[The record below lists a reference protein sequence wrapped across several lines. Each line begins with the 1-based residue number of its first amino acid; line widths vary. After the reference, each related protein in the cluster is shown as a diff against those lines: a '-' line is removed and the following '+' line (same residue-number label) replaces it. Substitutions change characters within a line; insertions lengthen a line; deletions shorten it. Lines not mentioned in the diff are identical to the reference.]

1 MRILVVEAD
10 RMAEFKDFQ
19 EDEYKIEKEE
29 IEEIWLASQWKLI
42 WWKFKKHKLA
52 IFSMYILA
60 LLYMLVLFCEFIAP
74 YNPWRRFEDYKNAP
88 PQVIRIY
95 DRTDGLRSPFVY
107 GLKAEMNMETFRKM
121 FVNDTTKKYRLRLFV
136 RGDSYK
142 LWGVF
147 PNNLH
152 LFGSDEGPVFLFGTD
167 ELGRDIFSR
176 VIYGAR
182 ISLTIGLV
190 GVFLSFLI
198 GILLGG
204 LSGYLGGT
212 VDEIIQRTI
221 DFLISIPSIP
231 LWMALSAAVPRDW
244 PVTKTYFTIT
254 IILSVIGWCG
264 LARVV
269 RGKLLSLREEDF
281 TMAARLAG
289 ASEWRIITRHLLPS
303 FTSHLIVSIT
313 LSIPGMVL
321 GETALSF
328 LGLGL
333 QPPAISWGV
342 LLQDAQQVLAVAH
355 YPWRLIP
362 AVFIILTVL
371 CFNFLGDGLRDAAD
385 PYAR

>member
-1 MRILVVEAD
+1 
-10 RMAEFKDFQ
+10 MAEFKDFQ
-19 EDEYKIEKEE
+19 ETEYISEKEE
-29 IEEIWLASQWKLI
+29 LEEIWFASQWKLI
-42 WWKFKKHKLA
+42 WWKFRRHKLA

-60 LLYMLVLFCEFIAP
+60 LLYILVLFCEFIAP

-88 PQVIRIY
+88 PQIIHIY
-95 DRTDGLRSPFVY
+95 NKENGIQRPFVY
-107 GLKAEMNMETFRKM
+107 GLKSEMNMETFRKM
-121 FVNDTTKKYRLRLFV
+121 FVNDPSRKYRLRLFV
-136 RGDSYK
+136 KGDNYK
-142 LWGVF
+142 LWGIF
-147 PNNLH
+147 SGNLH
-152 LFGSDEGPVFLFGTD
+152 LFGSEEGPVFLFGTD

-176 VIYGAR
+176 VIYGSR

-198 GILLGG
+198 GIILGG
-204 LSGYLGGT
+204 ISGYLGGT
-212 VDEIIQRTI
+212 VDEIIQRII

-362 AVFIILTVL
+362 AAFIILTVL

>member
-1 MRILVVEAD
+1 MAD
-10 RMAEFKDFQ
+10 HKDLS
-19 EDEYKIEKEE
+19 DTDYINEKEE

-42 WWKFKKHKLA
+42 WWKFRRHKLA
-52 IFSMYILA
+52 IFSLCVIILLYIL
-60 LLYMLVLFCEFIAP
+60 VLSCEFIAP
-74 YNPWRRFEDYKNAP
+74 YEPWRRFEDYKNAP
-88 PQVIRIY
+88 PQIINIY
-95 DRTDGLRSPFVY
+95 SKESGLQRPFVY
-107 GLKAEMNMETFRKM
+107 GMKQEFNMETFRRT
-121 FVNDTTKKYRLRLFV
+121 FVKDTTEKYYLHFFV
-136 RGDSYK
+136 RGDPYK
-142 LWGVF
+142 LWGLF
-147 PNNLH
+147 PGNIH
-152 LFGSDEGPVFLFGTD
+152 LFGSEEGPVFLFGTD
-167 ELGRDIFSR
+167 ELGRDLFSR
-176 VIYGAR
+176 VVYGAR

-190 GVFLSFLI
+190 GVFISFLL
-198 GILLGG
+198 GIILGG
-204 LSGYLGGT
+204 VSGYLGGT
-212 VDEIIQRTI
+212 FDEIIQRTI
-221 DFLISIPSIP
+221 DFLMSIPSIP

-254 IILSVIGWCG
+254 IILSIIGWCG

-313 LSIPGMVL
+313 LSIPGMIL
-321 GETALSF
+321 GETSLSF

-342 LLQDAQQVLAVAH
+342 LLQDAQQVIAVAH

-362 AVFIILTVL
+362 ALFVIITVL
-371 CFNFLGDGLRDAAD
+371 TFNFLGDGLRDAAD

>member
-1 MRILVVEAD
+1 MAD
-10 RMAEFKDFQ
+10 HKDLS
-19 EDEYKIEKEE
+19 DTDYINEKEE

-42 WWKFKKHKLA
+42 WWKFRRHKLA
-52 IFSMYILA
+52 IFSLCVIT
-60 LLYMLVLFCEFIAP
+60 LLYILVLFCEFIAP
-74 YNPWRRFEDYKNAP
+74 YEPWRRFEDYKNAP
-88 PQVIRIY
+88 PQIINIY
-95 DRTDGLRSPFVY
+95 SKEGGLQRPFVY
-107 GLKAEMNMETFRKM
+107 GMKQEFNMETFRRT
-121 FVNDTTKKYRLRLFV
+121 FVKDTTEKYYLRFFV
-136 RGDSYK
+136 RGDPYK
-142 LWGVF
+142 LWGLF
-147 PNNLH
+147 PGNIH
-152 LFGSDEGPVFLFGTD
+152 LFGSEEGPVFLFGTD
-167 ELGRDIFSR
+167 ELGRDLFSR
-176 VIYGAR
+176 VVYGAR

-190 GVFLSFLI
+190 GVFISFLL
-198 GILLGG
+198 GIILGG
-204 LSGYLGGT
+204 ISGYLGGT
-212 VDEIIQRTI
+212 FDEIIQRTI
-221 DFLISIPSIP
+221 DFLMSIPSIP

-244 PVTKTYFTIT
+244 PVTRTYFTIT
-254 IILSVIGWCG
+254 IILSIIGWCG

-313 LSIPGMVL
+313 LSIPGMIL
-321 GETALSF
+321 GETSLSF

-342 LLQDAQQVLAVAH
+342 LLQDAQQVIAVAH

-362 AVFIILTVL
+362 ALFVIITVL

>member
-1 MRILVVEAD
+1 MAD
-10 RMAEFKDFQ
+10 HKDLS
-19 EDEYKIEKEE
+19 DTDYINEKEE

-42 WWKFKKHKLA
+42 WWKFRRHKLA
-52 IFSMYILA
+52 IFSLCVII
-60 LLYMLVLFCEFIAP
+60 LLYILVLFCEFIAP
-74 YNPWRRFEDYKNAP
+74 YEPWRRFEDYKNAP
-88 PQVIRIY
+88 PQIINIY
-95 DRTDGLRSPFVY
+95 SKGSGLQRPFVY
-107 GLKAEMNMETFRKM
+107 GMKQEFNMETFRRT
-121 FVNDTTKKYRLRLFV
+121 FVKDTTEKYYLHFFV
-136 RGDSYK
+136 RGDPYK
-142 LWGVF
+142 LWGLF
-147 PNNLH
+147 PGNIH
-152 LFGSDEGPVFLFGTD
+152 LFGSEEGPVFLFGTD
-167 ELGRDIFSR
+167 ELGRDLFSR
-176 VIYGAR
+176 VVYGAR

-190 GVFLSFLI
+190 GVFISFLL
-198 GILLGG
+198 GIILGG
-204 LSGYLGGT
+204 ISGYLGGT
-212 VDEIIQRTI
+212 FDEIIQRTI
-221 DFLISIPSIP
+221 DFLMSIPSIP

-254 IILSVIGWCG
+254 IILSIIGWCG

-313 LSIPGMVL
+313 LSIPGMIL
-321 GETALSF
+321 GETSLSF

-342 LLQDAQQVLAVAH
+342 LLQDAQQVIAVAH

-362 AVFIILTVL
+362 ALFVIITVL
-371 CFNFLGDGLRDAAD
+371 TFNFLGDGLRDAAD

>member
-1 MRILVVEAD
+1 
-10 RMAEFKDFQ
+10 MAEFKDFQ
-19 EDEYKIEKEE
+19 DNEYIVEKEE

-42 WWKFKKHKLA
+42 WWKFRKHKLA

-60 LLYMLVLFCEFIAP
+60 LLYILVLFCEFIAP
-74 YNPWRRFEDYKNAP
+74 YDPWRRFEDYKNAP
-88 PQVIRIY
+88 PQIVRIY
-95 DRTDGLRSPFVY
+95 DREDGFQSPFVY
-107 GLKAEMNMETFRKM
+107 GLKSEMNMETFRKM
-121 FVNDTTKKYRLRLFV
+121 FVNDPTKKYHLRLFV

-142 LWGVF
+142 LWGLF
-147 PNNLH
+147 HNNLH
-152 LFGSDEGPVFLFGTD
+152 LFGSKEGPVFLFGTD

-198 GILLGG
+198 GIILGG
-204 LSGYLGGT
+204 ISGYLGGT

-362 AVFIILTVL
+362 ALFIILTVL

>member
-88 PQVIRIY
+88 PQVVHIY

-167 ELGRDIFSR
+167 ALGRDIFSR

-190 GVFLSFLI
+190 GVFLSFLT

-342 LLQDAQQVLAVAH
+342 LLQDAQQILAVAH